1 MPRQPLSLS
10 ALTMNEQA
18 SIIMR
23 DFVTQVQPGEPDH
36 TEDEGDHCE
45 KCPFRGDALT
55 ISKHVRSR
63 NPISLSLR

>member
-1 MPRQPLSLS
+1 
-10 ALTMNEQA
+10 
-18 SIIMR
+18 MR